1 MTDNDGQPTRPGGL
15 SRLVARFSGR
25 GEVGEDPTRDLPD
38 ENLVRTVAQG
48 TASESGIDTQ
58 AHGSSTDNS
67 PDEAGAGLVA
77 SDEGAGMTTPSGT
90 SQNSPAV
97 GKHEELNRVL
107 VAVRRSIPELHGAMI
122 ASVDGLPVAHDFP
135 DADADRV
142 AAMAATALGLGKR
155 ISERTNLGVFQEA
168 VVRGDSGYMVAYAAG
183 QQAVLVMSGP
193 SDSNLGLMRIEARAA
208 SVMISRLLG

>member
-1 MTDNDGQPTRPGGL
+1 MTETDGQPTRPGGL

-25 GEVGEDPTRDLPD
+25 GEAGEPTPDLSD
-38 ENLVRTVAQG
+38 EDRRR
-48 TASESGIDTQ
+48 TQ
-58 AHGSSTDNS
+58 AHDSSTDSS
-67 PDEAGAGLVA
+67 PDEAGIGAGPVA
-77 SDEGAGMTTPSGT
+77 RDEGAGMTTPSGT
-90 SQNSPAV
+90 SQSSPAV

-155 ISERTNLGVFQEA
+155 ISERTNLGAFQEA
-168 VVRGDSGYMVAYAAG
+168 VVRGDGGYMVAYAAG